1 MSARPPAI
9 YTPARHEPRPPAP
22 RVAGFATPRL
32 IAAWRSIAII
42 VVTLSTLIQ
51 LILFFDLENLRTS
64 FLLAL
69 GNLLGLGYSL
79 RQAALRR
86 YPISTLMIL
95 GYTVSYFSLPPIG
108 QLIGFNSVTH
118 NLDHALIDIFYAV
131 IGLLAIIAGHIIYR
145 QSMVLGKIRN
155 TMRTQF
161 YQRIGFFREPRIA
174 QLWIMG
180 LAGALGL
187 LLSRP
192 DTLEDRSVV
201 EALMAGFRPFVY
213 LPYLMLL
220 LPAWT
225 ERRSVSRTHTAFL
238 WFYTA
243 LLLILSF
250 IANSRAYLLVGFT
263 SLGIM
268 YFYMVLVGRVPVPRV
283 RLRSLVLALVALAL
297 VTGPIAKLSKSM
309 VLVRG
314 ERTDLSPAQLASA
327 TWNTF
332 LQEDVT
338 TSYDALWALYAENPD
353 SRVDYFDNLFLNRL
367 GNLRFVDLAVTNS
380 QRLGPG
386 GAERFAETEAYKT
399 ASILPAPLLRLIL
412 PDVDKRWYTSGSSGD
427 FLLYEATGN
436 AYAIGNFQTG
446 SILVNLKL
454 TFGMMWPLV
463 LALLAAALFAVTDA
477 LCKPER
483 RGATGSQWNRF
494 NPLVV
499 GSLFTYTVM
508 LTSAATG
515 TDGLAGLVGPV
526 LRGWIQIGILY
537 AIAFH
542 ASRLL
547 TLATRRRQIR
557 P

>member
-1 MSARPPAI
+1 MSARSDPI
-9 YTPARHEPRPPAP
+9 YTPARHDPHPSAP
-22 RVAGFATPRL
+22 RVAGYATPQL
-32 IAAWRSIAII
+32 IAAWRSIAIS
-42 VVTLSTLIQ
+42 VVMLSTLIQ
-51 LILFFDLENLRTS
+51 LLLFFDLENLGTS

-69 GNLLGLGYSL
+69 GSLLGLGYSL
-79 RQAALRR
+79 RQSALKR
-86 YPISTLMIL
+86 YPISNLMIL
-95 GYTVSYFSLPPIG
+95 GYTASYFSLPPIG
-108 QLIGFNSVTH
+108 QLMGFNPVTH
-118 NLDHALIDIFYAV
+118 NLDHALIDVFYAD
-131 IGLLAIIAGHIIYR
+131 IGLLAIIAGHVIYR

-155 TMRTQF
+155 SLRTQF
-161 YQRIGFFREPRIA
+161 YRRIGFFREPRIA
-174 QLWIMG
+174 QLWILG

-187 LLSRP
+187 LMSRSH
-192 DTLEDRSVV
+192 TLEDRSLV
-201 EALMAGFRPFVY
+201 EALTAGFRPFVY

-225 ERRSVSRTHTAFL
+225 ERRSVPRAHTIFL
-238 WFYTA
+238 WPYTA

-268 YFYMVLVGRVPVPRV
+268 YFYMVLVRRVPVPRV
-283 RLRSLVLALVALAL
+283 RLRSLVLALVAIAL
-297 VTGPIAKLSKSM
+297 VTGPIARLSKSM

-314 ERTDLSPAQLASA
+314 ERSDLTPAQRVSA

-332 LQEDVT
+332 MQEDVAARF
-338 TSYDALWALYAENPD
+338 DALWSLRLENPD
-353 SRVDYFDNLFLNRL
+353 SREDYFDNLFLNRL

-380 QRLGPG
+380 QRLSSG

-412 PDVDKRWYTSGSSGD
+412 PGVDKRWYTSGSSGD

-436 AYAIGNFQTG
+436 AHAIGGFRTG
-446 SILVNLKL
+446 SLLVNLKL

-463 LALLAAALFAVTDA
+463 LAFLAAALFAATDA

-499 GSLFTYTVM
+499 GSLFTYTFI

-515 TDGLAGLVGPV
+515 TEGLAGLVEPV

-537 AIAFH
+537 AVAFH

-547 TLATRRRQIR
+547 TLAPRRRRIC